1 MYVFI
6 FLQRIG
12 KHSARALV
20 CVPDVP
26 QNIRHVLIDKTVV
39 RGEKPALYW
48 SKGEGA
54 AFWTAW
60 TEAESHEQ

>member
-1 MYVFI
+1 VFI

-12 KHSARALV
+12 KHSVHALV
-20 CVPDVP
+20 RVPDVA
-26 QNIRHVLIDKTVV
+26 QIIRHVLIDKAVV
-39 RGEKPALYW
+39 RGKKPALYW

-60 TEAESHEQ
+60 TEAESREEQ